1 MAWDFDVIVIGGG
14 GAGLCAAL
22 EAHARGADV
31 IILEADKKLGGATAL
46 SGGVFYAAGTSV
58 QEKAGIADSADAMFD
73 YLMTLNHW
81 SLKPDIIRKI
91 CDEGAEAVD
100 WLISL
105 GVDFPPDKLVKGGI
119 ESVPRAHP
127 SRSAGMGIAESLI
140 NAVGAAEI
148 KTALGT
154 RVERL
159 LVENGRVVGIHAQ
172 GMDLRAPATIITTGG
187 FANSPEMLAR
197 HYPTAARRGNWL
209 WAVHHHAPFILG
221 DGLKLAEAV
230 DAQLTGHD
238 TGLLLPSSNAP
249 GRALEPFMPPWLM
262 MVNREGRRFIPEMS
276 SYTISGY
283 AILEQTDEVA
293 YAIWDEAA
301 LVHASTDLAYLDPY
315 GAGINIPTW
324 EETTIRRR
332 VQSGDFVEAATLAE
346 LAAKLGI
353 DAIALAQSVARYNA
367 DCAEGVDRAFLQEGG
382 KKYPL
387 QTGPFYGAEIR
398 AAVIGVTGA
407 GLDIDHDTHVLDKHN
422 RIVPGLFAAGEVCGV
437 TMGKRYGGGGMSI
450 APAVILGRH
459 AGRTAAAMAKQVRQS
474 A

>member
-1 MAWDFDVIVIGGG
+1 MERDFDVIVIGGG
-14 GAGLCAAL
+14 GAGLSAAL
-22 EAHARGADV
+22 EAHAAGGSV
-31 IILEADKKLGGATAL
+31 IILEADTKLGGATAL

-58 QEKAGIADSADAMFD
+58 QRAAGVEDSADAMFD
-73 YLMTLNHW
+73 YLMTLNQW
-81 SLKPDIIRKI
+81 SVKPDIIRKV

-100 WLISL
+100 WLIGL
-105 GVDFPPDKLVKGGI
+105 GVDFPPEKLVKGGI

-127 SRSAGMGIAESLI
+127 SHGAGMGIAEGLI
-140 NAVGAAEI
+140 NAAGAAGIE
-148 KTALGT
+148 TALGT

-159 LVENGRVVGIHAQ
+159 LVENGAVVGVHAG

-187 FANSPEMLAR
+187 FANSPDMLAR
-197 HYPTAARRGNWL
+197 HYPTAARRGNWV

-230 DAQLTGHD
+230 DAALTGHD

-283 AILEQTDEVA
+283 AIQEQTDEVA
-293 YAIWDEAA
+293 FAIWDEAA
-301 LVHASTDLAYLDPY
+301 LVDASADLAYLDPY

-324 EETTIRRR
+324 EEDTIRAR
-332 VQSGDFVEAATLAE
+332 VASGEFVCAQSLAE
-346 LAAKLGI
+346 LAQRLGV
-353 DAIALAQSVARYNA
+353 DGIALEATVAAYNA
-367 DCAEGVDRAFLQEGG
+367 DCADGVDRAFFQEGG
-382 KKYPL
+382 KRYPVAS
-387 QTGPFYGAEIR
+387 GPFYGAEIR

-407 GLDIDHDTHVLDKHN
+407 GLDIDRETRVLDRHN
-422 RIVPGLFAAGEVCGV
+422 RPVPGLYAAGEVCGV

-450 APAVILGRH
+450 APAIILGRH
-459 AGRTAAAMAKQVRQS
+459 AGRVAAARAR
-474 A
+474 AAD